1 MSSNPSQPRD
11 NVSLTE
17 PSQQQQQR
25 QAHASSSSSTTHEVE
40 NEKDL
45 KYGAAH
51 VIRLFVPVSLCMAL
65 VIFTMKTIGYFSRD
79 DGVYLVYTPFTKK
92 TDNTAEKIIMSFGN
106 AAIVLCVVV
115 VMTSILIAL
124 YYFRFYKVIHG
135 WLLLSSVMLLSMF
148 TTIYLQQVFETYN
161 IAVDY
166 ITYCFFLW
174 NFAVVGLICIHWK
187 GPILLQQVYLIIVS
201 ALMALILI
209 KYMPDWTVW
218 TVLGVISIWD
228 LVAVLCPHG
237 PLRMLV
243 EISQQRNEPIF
254 PALIYSSTV
263 LYPYIIFGA
272 IDSNQV
278 QDSDAPLVPSTDSS
292 AASSIVGPSSS
303 RSEAVVRFAPMR
315 KKQNQEAPKQRP
327 SESSTETAAASKQR
341 RRPQQSATAPNQ
353 SVEVV
358 EEIVEDQGIK
368 LGLGD
373 FIFYGVLVGK
383 ASAYGDWNT
392 TIACYVAILI
402 GLAFTL
408 MLLAVFRKAL
418 PALPISIFSG
428 MIFYFSTRELITPF
442 MSELT
447 IQQIIP

>member
-1 MSSNPSQPRD
+1 MSSTLPQQANIQPSSEATPLQP
-11 NVSLTE
+11 
-17 PSQQQQQR
+17 QQQQR
-25 QAHASSSSSTTHEVE
+25 QVE

-65 VIFTMKTIGYFSRD
+65 VIFTMNTIGYFSRD
-79 DGVYLVYTPFTKK
+79 DGVYLVYTPFHKK
-92 TDNTAEKIIMSFGN
+92 TDNTAEKIAMSFGN
-106 AAIVLCVVV
+106 AFIVLGVVV
-115 VMTSILIAL
+115 VMTSILIGL

-135 WLLLSSVMLLSMF
+135 WLLLSTVMLLSMF

-161 IAVDY
+161 MAVDY

-174 NFAVVGLICIHWK
+174 NFAVMGMICIHWK
-187 GPILLQQVYLIIVS
+187 GPLYLQQAYLITVS

-218 TVLGVISIWD
+218 TVLGLISIWD

-263 LYPYIIFGA
+263 LYPYVIFGA
-272 IDSNQV
+272 IDSQV
-278 QDSDAPLVPSTDSS
+278 QDSDAPLVPSTSSS
-292 AASSIVGPSSS
+292 AASSMVGPSSS
-303 RSEAVVRFAPMR
+303 SRSETVVRFAPMR
-315 KKQNQEAPKQRP
+315 KKQNQEPKPTKQKTPEP
-327 SESSTETAAASKQR
+327 SNEQQPRTQQR
-341 RRPQQSATAPNQ
+341 RAQPSASNQ

-373 FIFYGVLVGK
+373 FIFYSVLVGK
-383 ASAYGDWNT
+383 ASVYGDWNT

-418 PALPISIFSG
+418 PALPISIFAG

-447 IQQIIP
+447 IRQIIP